1 MNLWSKLGT
10 LLRGQAHESLEWV
23 VDANALSIL
32 EQELREA
39 DSALLLARQQL
50 TVLCAQRI
58 GLERE
63 RAFQR
68 QHHQQREAQAKAALA
83 QGNEAL
89 ALDVAGQL
97 ARLES
102 LMAEQSRQID
112 QLNAQEAKLKTQL
125 QASAQLIQDHRREL
139 VQVRATASAQRA
151 SALIGNRQQHI
162 HGRVHAMR
170 ESLARIKQRQQAFD
184 DQEQAAQTLHD
195 EDSATP
201 LDARLQAAGII
212 AGHDAESVLRRLKQA
227 DGLPGAAHDS
237 PDTDQACAAL

>member
-68 QHHQQREAQAKAALA
+68 QRHQQREAQAKAALA

-89 ALDVAGQL
+89 ALEVAGQL

-102 LMAEQSRQID
+102 QMAEQSRQID
-112 QLNAQEAKLKTQL
+112 QLNAQELKTQL

-162 HGRVHAMR
+162 HGRVHAMQ

-195 EDSATP
+195 EDAATP

-212 AGHDAESVLRRLKQA
+212 AVHDAESVLRRLKQA
-227 DGLPGAAHDS
+227 DGLPGSGHS
-237 PDTDQACAAL
+237 PCADQACATS